1 MPYLDLN
8 AATASI
14 TTALPTFTNMPPC
27 AGDTLTVR
35 SLGTNQKAELL
46 DFGVHGSAA
55 NVVRVR
61 SPFLHDDVQGIRSR
75 YLAADASGLTG
86 YKPNQALRGQD
97 TLIVESSGTGAPL
110 QYVAWLLTYYA
121 NLDGPSSRY
130 ITSHELAARS
140 LEETA
145 TEVTTVSGAVA
156 GQWGTA
162 LLSAGSGLW
171 KANQEY
177 AIFGYELDVAC
188 TAVGLLGPDTGNF
201 RAGGPGVLT
210 RQFTRNY
217 FIDMADATGLPVI
230 PVINAQ
236 NITGTQVSVNH
247 FTAATSVNVNWLMA
261 RLK

>member
-14 TTALPTFTNMPPC
+14 TTALPTFTNMPAC
-27 AGDTLTVR
+27 LGDTLTVR
-35 SLGTNQKAELL
+35 SLGSNQKATLI
-46 DFGVHGSAA
+46 DFGVQGSAA
-55 NVVRVR
+55 NVARVR

-86 YKPNQALRGQD
+86 NQPNQALRGQD
-97 TLIVESSGTGAPL
+97 TLIVESSGTGAAL
-110 QYVAWLLTYYA
+110 QYVAWLLTYYD

-130 ITSHELAARS
+130 ITAHELLARS

-145 TEVTTVSGAVA
+145 TEVTTTSGAVA

-162 LLSAGSGLW
+162 LLSTGSGIW

-177 AIFGYELDVAC
+177 AVYGYELDVAC
-188 TAVGLLGPDTGNF
+188 AAVGLLGPDTGNF
-201 RAGGPGVLT
+201 RAGGPGILT
-210 RQFTRNY
+210 RQFTRNW
-217 FIDMADATGLPVI
+217 FFDLSAITGLPCI

-247 FTAATSVNVNWLMA
+247 FTAATVVNVNWLLA